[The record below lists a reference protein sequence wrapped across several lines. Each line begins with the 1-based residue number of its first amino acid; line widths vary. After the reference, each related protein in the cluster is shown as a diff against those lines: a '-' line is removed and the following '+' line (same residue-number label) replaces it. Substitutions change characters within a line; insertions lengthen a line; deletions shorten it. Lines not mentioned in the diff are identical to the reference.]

1 MNRSFL
7 SVISTCVPRQ
17 HSNPRGCHIN
27 AGRTVHSDIDLR
39 FQTVLNRVISGP
51 DRCTRTFT
59 RHILTLTEKING
71 DELLYTT
78 SESVTTFLSDP
89 AELSMTL
96 LHTEGVCCTLRER
109 NTCLTKR
116 DSLSIVETTF
126 YRLQFSE
133 ASRDRH
139 GYSEENQATQTL
151 YSHIATVEVP
161 YISSH
166 TNSNRI
172 LTVQITSA
180 ARFAHGPD
188 FDSSPPF
195 SPYRF

>member
-27 AGRTVHSDIDLR
+27 AGRTVHSESP
-39 FQTVLNRVISGP
+39 ISDRSEPCDFRTGP
-51 DRCTRTFT
+51 LYSHVHPTYFNPD
-59 RHILTLTEKING
+59 EVKKG

-96 LHTEGVCCTLRER
+96 LHTEGVCCTLQER

-139 GYSEENQATQTL
+139 GYPEEN
-151 YSHIATVEVP
+151 
-161 YISSH
+161 
-166 TNSNRI
+166 
-172 LTVQITSA
+172 
-180 ARFAHGPD
+180 
-188 FDSSPPF
+188 
-195 SPYRF
+195 

>member
-1 MNRSFL
+1 M
-7 SVISTCVPRQ
+7 P
-17 HSNPRGCHIN
+17 
-27 AGRTVHSDIDLR
+27 AGPYTPNLR

-96 LHTEGVCCTLRER
+96 LHTEGVCCTLQER

-116 DSLSIVETTF
+116 DSLSIVEPHFIDFSSQRPSPVIDTDIPRRIKPPKRYTVIS
-126 YRLQFSE
+126 RLWKF
-133 ASRDRH
+133 R
-139 GYSEENQATQTL
+139 
-151 YSHIATVEVP
+151 
-161 YISSH
+161 ISVH
-166 TNSNRI
+166 T
-172 LTVQITSA
+172 LTVLGFLQ
-180 ARFAHGPD
+180 
-188 FDSSPPF
+188 
-195 SPYRF
+195 YR